1 MELTK
6 GKEINTEK
14 TILEHYNSLKVQA
27 ILERELTLERLR
39 ITQPPQLN
47 SDLDKKSQ
55 LMKIVVIHP
64 PGIGDPQ
71 NKKINEFNLNMIQ
84 FSMMDKVDFY
94 KQTSELISSNLISTI
109 VSKDKLFR
117 DFKKLENKL
126 KIEQVEKKALQIK
139 NSKLEKKIVE
149 INKGVGNDSINTLIQ
164 ENDVEI
170 QNLKKQLKFPHEGH
184 VQIVELKT
192 ILQEKEVL
200 QNEIQNTKAIVGIIK
215 DHKNALEDQVKILKV
230 KVDQLS
236 IFDPSLTLVIELWN
250 FSVKEIELRKIQEEL
265 QKAKQEIL
273 DKDKLITEILVDKEN
288 LERQVDSV
296 KQALID
302 AKCLL

>member
-236 IFDPSLTLVIELWN
+236 IFDPSLTLVIEL
-250 FSVKEIELRKIQEEL
+250 
-265 QKAKQEIL
+265 
-273 DKDKLITEILVDKEN
+273 
-288 LERQVDSV
+288 
-296 KQALID
+296 
-302 AKCLL
+302 